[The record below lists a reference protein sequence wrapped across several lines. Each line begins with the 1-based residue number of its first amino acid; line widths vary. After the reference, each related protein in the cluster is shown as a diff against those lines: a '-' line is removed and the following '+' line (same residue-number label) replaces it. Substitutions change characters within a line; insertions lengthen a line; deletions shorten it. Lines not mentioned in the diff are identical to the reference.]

1 MKVIKVF
8 AMMLCIASLGLAT
21 SCSKDKDKDLIV
33 GNWRIVDGTSYY
45 TDSEG
50 VQHDNGVDVG
60 FGIGYAEDGDYFVA
74 GRLRGK
80 WERVN
85 DETVRIQG
93 TGSSEWK
100 EEKILSLTEEFLKI
114 SYVSVSGGGTTYNVT
129 EILKRQ

>member
-33 GNWRIVDGTSYY
+33 GNWKIVDGTSYY

-50 VQHDNGVDVG
+50 EQHDNGVDVG
-60 FGIGYAEDGDYFVA
+60 IGIGYAEDGDYFVA
-74 GRLRGK
+74 GSLRGK

-85 DETVRIQG
+85 DESVRIKR
-93 TGSSEWK
+93 TNDNEWEVQK
-100 EEKILSLTEEFLKI
+100 VLSLTDEFLKI
-114 SYVSVSGGGTTYNVT
+114 AYEYTHDGRTYNVT
-129 EILKRQ
+129 EIMKRQ